1 MKKPLSKT
9 LKRFYGVGDFG
20 FCMMTAAELSL
31 FMLFLTDV
39 AKFPLGIVAA
49 ITTITGAVDAII
61 SLFSG
66 AIVNMVK
73 PMKWGKIR
81 SWLLICPPIVL
92 MTFIF
97 QFSKIGSDITAA
109 VIVCLGFI
117 ISHAAWNLATVANVS
132 LVPMLS
138 SNEDDKIILTSRRGM
153 FNNLAKVFF
162 SYIGPP
168 LAIYLGF
175 ALHNEVTGY
184 TILAGLCALLFCI
197 GYFAHFKMTE
207 GYEPTQEEI
216 RKESNGEKVKAK
228 DLIRNFL
235 TNYPLMVIIL
245 ADTGRTLVNMLMS
258 ALAGYYYKYIA
269 EDMGLFPL
277 HLFITACAAVLGA
290 YFTKFIGK
298 KLQAKMSC
306 VILFA
311 GITVFL
317 VLGRVFYQNVPV
329 FMFCL
334 SMVQFCVGGLQALT
348 VVLYSDTIVY
358 GEWKTGKNT
367 ASFIM
372 GMIVVPSKIS
382 QILKGLIIAS
392 ALAAAGFVAGAA
404 PTPELQVGIANA
416 YIIFP
421 ATGALIA
428 SLLILF
434 GFRLNSKKVAEMQQ
448 EIDERKCTSAVKTEQ
463 IK

>member
-138 SNEDDKIILTSRRGM
+138 SNEDDKIILTSRRY
-153 FNNLAKVFF
+153 V
-162 SYIGPP
+162 
-168 LAIYLGF
+168 
-175 ALHNEVTGY
+175 
-184 TILAGLCALLFCI
+184 
-197 GYFAHFKMTE
+197 
-207 GYEPTQEEI
+207 
-216 RKESNGEKVKAK
+216 
-228 DLIRNFL
+228 
-235 TNYPLMVIIL
+235 
-245 ADTGRTLVNMLMS
+245 
-258 ALAGYYYKYIA
+258 
-269 EDMGLFPL
+269 
-277 HLFITACAAVLGA
+277 
-290 YFTKFIGK
+290 
-298 KLQAKMSC
+298 
-306 VILFA
+306 
-311 GITVFL
+311 
-317 VLGRVFYQNVPV
+317 
-329 FMFCL
+329 
-334 SMVQFCVGGLQALT
+334 
-348 VVLYSDTIVY
+348 
-358 GEWKTGKNT
+358 
-367 ASFIM
+367 
-372 GMIVVPSKIS
+372 
-382 QILKGLIIAS
+382 
-392 ALAAAGFVAGAA
+392 
-404 PTPELQVGIANA
+404 
-416 YIIFP
+416 
-421 ATGALIA
+421 
-428 SLLILF
+428 
-434 GFRLNSKKVAEMQQ
+434 
-448 EIDERKCTSAVKTEQ
+448 
-463 IK
+463 